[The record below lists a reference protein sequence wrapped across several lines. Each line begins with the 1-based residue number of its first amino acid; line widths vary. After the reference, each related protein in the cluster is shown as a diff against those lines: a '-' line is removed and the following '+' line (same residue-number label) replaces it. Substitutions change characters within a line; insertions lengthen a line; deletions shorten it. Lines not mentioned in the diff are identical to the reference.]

1 MCVAVLPAYSSRG
14 VLSGAWC
21 AIITLIRGVV
31 LAIPFFLC
39 RFALQKNHSHKTDM
53 KKTLIV
59 ALAAITLLITACN
72 RTPQFTIDG
81 AVANADS
88 TTLYLEN
95 ITGNN
100 PVLVDS
106 VSLDEK
112 GNFKFTHAVPEH
124 AQFYRLRLGN
134 QSINLVVD
142 TVAHITCNSQA
153 QAFATNYTVAGSEEC
168 VVMREVAINGAR
180 LKALVNQAMNNENSR
195 VTVLDSIA
203 AYKARMTD
211 LVLQAPASAV
221 TYYILMQRVNG
232 LPIFDTYDYADN
244 RIIAAA
250 ATAHEIYAPA
260 APRTEI
266 LRNIALQGMAA
277 RREEQKQAVEIE
289 ANEVAYIDINLYDLA
304 GNMHQ
309 LSDVVARNKVV
320 LLDFTA
326 YALDHSPAYNIELN
340 NIYEQ
345 YSKRGLEIYQVSFDT
360 DLNRWQ
366 TVADNLPWV
375 CVHESDNVQ
384 STLVSL
390 YDIQSLPT
398 CYMIVNNGAQLIRP
412 ESVDDM
418 KKKLSQI
425 LG

>member
-1 MCVAVLPAYSSRG
+1 MRKIFIVAV
-14 VLSGAWC
+14 
-21 AIITLIRGVV
+21 
-31 LAIPFFLC
+31 
-39 RFALQKNHSHKTDM
+39 
-53 KKTLIV
+53 
-59 ALAAITLLITACN
+59 AAITLLIVACN
-72 RTPQFTIDG
+72 RAPQFTIEG
-81 AVANADS
+81 TIANADS

-142 TVAHITCNSQA
+142 TVAHIICNSQA

-180 LKALVNQAMNNENSR
+180 LKALVNQAMNNESLR
-195 VTVLDSIA
+195 VEALDSIA
-203 AYKARMTD
+203 MYKARMTE
-211 LVLQAPASAV
+211 LVLQAPSSAV
-221 TYYILMQRVNG
+221 SYYILMQRVNG

-244 RIIAAA
+244 RVIAAA
-250 ATAHEIYAPA
+250 ATAHDIYAPD

-277 RREEQKQAVEIE
+277 RREEQKQSLEIE
-289 ANEVAYIDINLYDLA
+289 ASEIAYIDVELYDLV
-304 GNMHQ
+304 GNMRK
-309 LSDVVARNKVV
+309 LSEVVAQNKVV

-345 YSKRGLEIYQVSFDT
+345 YNKRGLEIYQVSFDT

-375 CVHESDNVQ
+375 CVLEADNVQ
-384 STLVSL
+384 SALISL
-390 YDIQSLPT
+390 YDVQSLPT
-398 CYMIVNNGAQLIRP
+398 CYIIVDNGLQLIRP
-412 ESVDDM
+412 ESMEDM

-425 LG
+425 IG

>member
-1 MCVAVLPAYSSRG
+1 MRKIFIVAV
-14 VLSGAWC
+14 
-21 AIITLIRGVV
+21 
-31 LAIPFFLC
+31 
-39 RFALQKNHSHKTDM
+39 
-53 KKTLIV
+53 
-59 ALAAITLLITACN
+59 AAITLLITACN
-72 RTPQFTIDG
+72 RAPQFTIEG
-81 AVANADS
+81 TIANADS
-88 TTLYLEN
+88 TMLYLEN
-95 ITGNN
+95 ITGTN
-100 PVLVDS
+100 PILVDS
-106 VSLDEK
+106 IDLDEK
-112 GNFKFTHAVPEH
+112 GNFKFACAVPEH
-124 AQFYRLRLGN
+124 AQFYRLRIGN

-142 TVAHITCNSQA
+142 TVVHITCNSQT
-153 QAFATNYTVAGSEEC
+153 QAFATNYTIAGSDEC
-168 VVMREVAINGAR
+168 VVMREVAVSGGR
-180 LKALVNQAMNNENSR
+180 LKGIVTQAMNNDSLR
-195 VTVLDSIA
+195 VEALDSIA
-203 AYKARMTD
+203 KYKARMTE
-211 LVLQAPASAV
+211 LVLQAPSSAV
-221 TYYILMQRVNG
+221 SYYILMQRVNG

-244 RIIAAA
+244 RVIAAA
-250 ATAHEIYAPA
+250 ATAHDIYAPD

-277 RREEQKQAVEIE
+277 RREEQKQSLEIE
-289 ANEVAYIDINLYDLA
+289 ASEIAYIDVELYDLV
-304 GNMHQ
+304 GNMRK
-309 LSDVVARNKVV
+309 LSEVVAQNKVV

-345 YSKRGLEIYQVSFDT
+345 YNKRGLEIYQVSFDT

-412 ESVDDM
+412 ESADDM

>member
-1 MCVAVLPAYSSRG
+1 MRKIFIVAV
-14 VLSGAWC
+14 
-21 AIITLIRGVV
+21 
-31 LAIPFFLC
+31 
-39 RFALQKNHSHKTDM
+39 
-53 KKTLIV
+53 
-59 ALAAITLLITACN
+59 AAITLLIVACN
-72 RTPQFTIDG
+72 RAPQFTIEG
-81 AVANADS
+81 TIANADS

-142 TVAHITCNSQA
+142 TVVHITCNSQT
-153 QAFATNYTVAGSEEC
+153 QAFATNYTIAGSDEC
-168 VVMREVAINGAR
+168 VVMRKVAVSGGR
-180 LKALVNQAMNNENSR
+180 LKGIVTQAMNNDSLR
-195 VTVLDSIA
+195 VEALDSIA
-203 AYKARMTD
+203 TYKARMTE
-211 LVLQAPASAV
+211 LVLQAPSSAV
-221 TYYILMQRVNG
+221 SYYILMQRVNG

-244 RIIAAA
+244 RVIAAA
-250 ATAHEIYAPA
+250 ATAHDIYAPD

-277 RREEQKQAVEIE
+277 RREEQKQSLEIE
-289 ANEVAYIDINLYDLA
+289 ASEIAYIDVELYDLV
-304 GNMHQ
+304 GNMRK
-309 LSDVVARNKVV
+309 LSGVVAQNKVV

-375 CVHESDNVQ
+375 CVHESDNVH

-425 LG
+425 IG

>member
-1 MCVAVLPAYSSRG
+1 
-14 VLSGAWC
+14 
-21 AIITLIRGVV
+21 
-31 LAIPFFLC
+31 
-39 RFALQKNHSHKTDM
+39 M

-124 AQFYRLRLGN
+124 AQFYRLRLGK

-142 TVAHITCNSQA
+142 TIAHITCNSQA

-203 AYKARMTD
+203 CQNKSYGQCKFC
-211 LVLQAPASAV
+211 LVLCEDPV
-221 TYYILMQRVNG
+221 V
-232 LPIFDTYDYADN
+232 
-244 RIIAAA
+244 
-250 ATAHEIYAPA
+250 
-260 APRTEI
+260 
-266 LRNIALQGMAA
+266 
-277 RREEQKQAVEIE
+277 
-289 ANEVAYIDINLYDLA
+289 INY
-304 GNMHQ
+304 
-309 LSDVVARNKVV
+309 
-320 LLDFTA
+320 
-326 YALDHSPAYNIELN
+326 P
-340 NIYEQ
+340 
-345 YSKRGLEIYQVSFDT
+345 
-360 DLNRWQ
+360 
-366 TVADNLPWV
+366 
-375 CVHESDNVQ
+375 
-384 STLVSL
+384 
-390 YDIQSLPT
+390 
-398 CYMIVNNGAQLIRP
+398 
-412 ESVDDM
+412 
-418 KKKLSQI
+418 